1 MTESSNPKSSSSE
14 AAEEAEAATS
24 AGAVEATTSAATA
37 ETAGS
42 AETAEA
48 AEATANAGGA
58 EAAKAADAATTAGGV
73 TDEAKAGAPDRATAE
88 ATREAADEAKAGAG
102 AEPRRAPSRRALL
115 GWGGAGLALG
125 AAAAGG
131 TAAALRV
138 GSDASPSASTGDAV
152 PFHGAHQAG
161 IATPVQDRLHFAS
174 FDVTTTDRAALV
186 KLLQEWTAAAAA
198 MTAGHEVGAGA
209 ISANEELP
217 PDDTGEALGLKPSRL
232 TLTFGVGPGL
242 FEKDGKDRFGLKAR
256 RPQALIDLPAFPG
269 DNLDAARSGGD
280 LCVQACADD
289 PQVAVH
295 AIRNL
300 ARIGMGRVA
309 IRWSQLGFGKTSST
323 TPDAQTPRN
332 MMGFKDG
339 TRNIAGDDTARLDK
353 HVWVGQKDGPDWM
366 VGGSYLVARRIRMH
380 IETWDRTSLAEQEDV
395 FGRDKS
401 EGAPVGKQR
410 EHDEPLLKAMKP
422 DAHVRLAHPDS
433 NNGVTIL
440 RRGYSFTDGT
450 DGLGRLDAGLFFI
463 AYQRD
468 VRDGFVPL
476 QTNLSRHD
484 ALNEY
489 IQHVGSAVFAVPPGV
504 RDKGDWWGKALFV

>member
-1 MTESSNPKSSSSE
+1 MNEK
-14 AAEEAEAATS
+14 
-24 AGAVEATTSAATA
+24 
-37 ETAGS
+37 
-42 AETAEA
+42 
-48 AEATANAGGA
+48 
-58 EAAKAADAATTAGGV
+58 TTAS
-73 TDEAKAGAPDRATAE
+73 
-88 ATREAADEAKAGAG
+88 
-102 AEPRRAPSRRALL
+102 PSRRTLL

-131 TAAALRV
+131 TAAALRLGD
-138 GSDASPSASTGDAV
+138 GSQPAASAGDAV

-161 IATPVQDRLHFAS
+161 IATPVQDRLHFAA

-186 KLLQEWTAAAAA
+186 ALLKEWTAAAAA
-198 MTAGHEVGAGA
+198 MTAGREVGDGESSDYADNA
-209 ISANEELP
+209 ELP

-242 FEKDGKDRFGLKAR
+242 FEKDGKDRFGLKSR

-269 DNLDAARSGGD
+269 DNLDPARSGGD

-339 TRNIAGDDTARLDK
+339 TRNIAGTETDRLDK
-353 HVWVGQKDGPDWM
+353 HVWVSEKDGPDWLA
-366 VGGSYLVARRIRMH
+366 GGSYLVARRIRMH
-380 IETWDRTSLAEQEDV
+380 IETWDRASLKDQEDT
-395 FGRDKS
+395 FGRTKA
-401 EGAPVGKQR
+401 EGAPQGKQR
-410 EHDEPLLKAMKP
+410 EHDEPNLKAMK
-422 DAHVRLAHPDS
+422 DNAHVRLAHPDS

-476 QTNLSRHD
+476 QRRLAAKD

-504 RDKGDWWGKALFV
+504 RDKDDWWGRALFA